1 MRRKKAMARTG
12 TLYTGSEAWFAPT
25 RPLAARAA
33 GGVLVGALA
42 LGCKKAPPPPPAPRA
57 IPTPPERAIY
67 VTNNGSDSLSVID
80 RDGVTVTNVPLDID
94 PDAREAPHHLGQAP
108 GGDMFVALAFPP
120 EGASPTKKKP
130 HAGHGVS
137 TSPGRLARLLPG
149 SLTVR
154 ATRDVDENPGDVVV
168 SHDGKSVLV
177 THFDMKRAMTVA
189 AAGNASPATM
199 FARLQVWSAA
209 SLELRAQ
216 RPLCVAPHGMA
227 LTRDDRTALVACYGS
242 DELAAVDLTSPTL
255 PTARYPLG
263 GTPGVPG
270 VPRYG
275 PYSVT
280 MVGDD
285 SALVASLE
293 GNDLRVFDL
302 RARAFV
308 ASRTVPMGAKVF
320 MPAVQGTTVAYV
332 PLQAPDSLARVDLAA
347 GKVTAQVVKP
357 IDECRAPHAFA
368 LAGDR
373 PFVVCE
379 GDHKT
384 PGTVLEIDPNTLA
397 TLRRWTVG
405 VNPDGL
411 LVGQAGGNPTP

>member
-1 MRRKKAMARTG
+1 MARRA
-12 TLYTGSEAWFAPT
+12 SS
-25 RPLAARAA
+25 AA
-33 GGVLVGALA
+33 LVGALA
-42 LGCKKAPPPPPAPRA
+42 LGCKRAPPPPAPRV

-80 RDGVTVTNVPLDID
+80 RDGVTVTTVPIDLD
-94 PDAREAPHHLGQAP
+94 PDAREAPHHLAQAP
-108 GGDMFVALAFPP
+108 GGGDVFVALAFPP
-120 EGASPTKKKP
+120 EGASPTRKKP
-130 HAGHGVS
+130 HAGHGES
-137 TSPGRLARLLPG
+137 ASPGRLARLLPS

-216 RPLCVAPHGMA
+216 RPLCVAPHGIA
-227 LTRDDRTALVACYGS
+227 LTRDDRLALVACYGS
-242 DELAAVDLTSPTL
+242 DELAVVDLTSPGL

-280 MVGDD
+280 LLGDD
-285 SALVASLE
+285 AALVASLE

-302 RARAFV
+302 RARAFLP
-308 ASRTVPMGAKVF
+308 ARTVPLGAKAF
-320 MPAVQGTTVAYV
+320 MPAVKGTTVAYV
-332 PLQAPDSLARVDLAA
+332 PLQAPDSLARVDLVA
-347 GKVTAQVVKP
+347 GKITAQVVKP
-357 IDECRAPHAFA
+357 LDECRAPHAFA
-368 LAGDR
+368 LEGDR
-373 PFVVCE
+373 AFVVCE

-384 PGTVLEIDPNTLA
+384 PGTVLEVEPTTLA

-405 VNPDGL
+405 VTPDGL
-411 LVGQAGGNPTP
+411 LLGRAAGSAAP